1 MNPRQPHSAAR
12 PFFIFGL
19 LLVALLALPLA
30 VVIWRGLG
38 DDFFSHISTPAA
50 MAALRLSLITS
61 GLSLAICVVLGTPLA
76 YGLAR
81 WRFRG
86 QRLIETLSDL
96 PVVLPPAVA
105 GVALLLTFGR
115 RGTLGPWL
123 AEWGI
128 NLPFT
133 TAAVVLAQVFV
144 AAPFYVRTARIGF
157 AAIDKSYEE
166 TALVEGG
173 NAWQIFSRVMLP
185 LAARPLISGMI
196 LAWTRA
202 LGEFGATI
210 MFAGNLEGVS
220 QTMPLAI
227 YIGFERNPDVAL
239 ALSVVLIV
247 LSASLMYLLRVMDG
261 K

>member
-1 MNPRQPHSAAR
+1 MATVLKAPKRQ
-12 PFFIFGL
+12 
-19 LLVALLALPLA
+19 
-30 VVIWRGLG
+30 
-38 DDFFSHISTPAA
+38 
-50 MAALRLSLITS
+50 
-61 GLSLAICVVLGTPLA
+61 
-76 YGLAR
+76 
-81 WRFRG
+81 
-86 QRLIETLSDL
+86 
-96 PVVLPPAVA
+96 
-105 GVALLLTFGR
+105 LTFVTDLNKCIGCQ
-115 RGTLGPWL
+115 TC
-123 AEWGI
+123 
-128 NLPFT
+128 
-133 TAAVVLAQVFV
+133 TAACKSLWSDEKGQD
-144 AAPFYVRTARIGF
+144 RTARIGF